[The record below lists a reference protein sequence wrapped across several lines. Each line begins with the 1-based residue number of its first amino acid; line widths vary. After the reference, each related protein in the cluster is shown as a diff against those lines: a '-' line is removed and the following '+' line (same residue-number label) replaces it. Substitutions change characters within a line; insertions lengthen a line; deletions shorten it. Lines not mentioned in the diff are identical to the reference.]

1 MIVMKYSYRRNS
13 FIPDMNGM
21 KVHYYNNTHTESI
34 PMSFGIN
41 YWLKSIKQRIYIV
54 HVVSWNFLHQQVR

>member
-13 FIPDMNGM
+13 FIPDMYGM

-34 PMSFGIN
+34 PMSFGIH

-54 HVVSWNFLHQQVR
+54 HVVSWNLLHQQVR

>member
-1 MIVMKYSYRRNS
+1 MIFMKYSYRRNS
-13 FIPDMNGM
+13 FIPDMYGM

-54 HVVSWNFLHQQVR
+54 HVVSWNLLHQQVR